1 MGQPFVPGLELSRR
15 FYQEVVEPLLDR
27 HGGDL
32 PHTAALIGSG
42 SEVLGFDTER
52 STDHNWGP
60 NLQIFL
66 SKADCHAHGKKI
78 VTVLAERLPKTFLGY
93 ATNLVPIGDASQLT
107 AGHVQHG
114 VVVTS
119 IDNWLVSHFGFDPR
133 AGITTRDWLA
143 IPTQALAEFTAG
155 EVFRDGLGQLEPTRE
170 RLAWYPEDIWR
181 YLLACQWQRIGEEE
195 AFVGSSG
202 EIGDELGSAIVAAR
216 LVRDL
221 MRLCLLMARR
231 YPPYSKWLGSAF
243 GQLPCLGDLTLTFT
257 AAMAATRWHDREY
270 YLAVAYETV
279 AALHNEL
286 GLTDPVDPRTRPYYD
301 RPFQVLHAE
310 RFAAALF
317 ASITDETVQAMPA
330 IGAIDQFVDSTDVLC
345 HPALARSL
353 AQVVCRPGP

>member
-1 MGQPFVPGLELSRR
+1 MGQQWVPGLELSRQ
-15 FYQEVVEPLLDR
+15 FYREVVEPLLR
-27 HGGDL
+27 HHSGDL
-32 PHTAALIGSG
+32 PYAAALIGPG

-60 NLQIFL
+60 HLQIFL
-66 SKADCHAHGKKI
+66 SKTDWPAHGDKI
-78 VTVLAERLPKTFLGY
+78 VTVLAECLPKAFLGY
-93 ATNLVPIGDASQLT
+93 TTNLVSSGDAIQFT
-107 AGHVQHG
+107 AERVQQG
-114 VVVTS
+114 VAVTS
-119 IDNWLVSHFGFDPR
+119 LDDWLVSHFGFDPR
-133 AGITTRDWLA
+133 AGIATCDWLA

-195 AFVGSSG
+195 AFVGRSG
-202 EIGDELGSAIVAAR
+202 EVGDELGSAIVAAR

-243 GQLPCLGDLTLTFT
+243 GQLPCASALTSTFA
-257 AAMAATRWHDREY
+257 AAMAATQWRDREY
-270 YLAVAYETV
+270 YLAIAYETV

-286 GLTDPVDPRTRPYYD
+286 GLTDTVDPRTRSYHN

-310 RFAAALF
+310 RFAAALL
-317 ASITDETVQAMPA
+317 AGITDEAVQGMPA
-330 IGAIDQFVDSTDVLC
+330 IGAIDQFVDSTAVLC
-345 HPALARSL
+345 QPALARGL
-353 AQVVCRPGP
+353 TQVVGRSGH